1 MANQHHLLRYLHKK
15 QNRTKIDAVMSVAA
29 IAHPLMALPQV
40 IQIYATKQVAGL
52 SIFMWV
58 AWLALGMVFLLYGLA
73 HRLKPYILMQV
84 LWVVID
90 LLVISGI
97 LLYR

>member
-1 MANQHHLLRYLHKK
+1 MANQHHLLKFLSKK
-15 QNRTKIDAVMSVAA
+15 QNRTKIDALMSVAA

-40 IQIYATKQVAGL
+40 VLIYSTKQVAGL
-52 SIFMWV
+52 SLFMWV
-58 AWLALGMVFLLYGLA
+58 AWLVLGLVFLAYGLA

-97 LLYR
+97 LMYR